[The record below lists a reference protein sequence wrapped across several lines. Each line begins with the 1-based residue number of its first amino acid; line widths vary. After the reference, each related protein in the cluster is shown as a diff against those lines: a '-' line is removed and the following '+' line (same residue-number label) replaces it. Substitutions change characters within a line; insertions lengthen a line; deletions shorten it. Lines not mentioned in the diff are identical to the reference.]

1 MKRGAHGCPIEKN
14 KKIQINRYTEK
25 TLADMLPDTCIT
37 FVTAKRRNSDFFCL
51 T

>member
-1 MKRGAHGCPIEKN
+1 MKRGCRLPPSKKN

-25 TLADMLPDTCIT
+25 TLADMLPGTCIT